1 MAVDAHKE
9 KLGFQAEVKQ
19 LLNIMINSLYSN
31 KEIFLRELI
40 SNASDAAER
49 LRFEALANNSLY
61 ENEHDLKIW
70 IDFNKDKRTI
80 TITDNGIGMTRDEII
95 KNIGTIAKS
104 GTREFLKTLTGDLP
118 SDSKLIG
125 QFGVGFYS
133 SFIVADKVEVVSR
146 KAGQPVE
153 SGTRWTSE
161 GKGDYEIE
169 TVRKTKRGTEITLFM
184 KPEEDEFL
192 NGWHLRHVI
201 TKYSD
206 HITLPVVMKK
216 EKITGANTGADG
228 TSTTTGSGSHK
239 DKDKNTTNDAN
250 IIDIPEEEVVNKA
263 TALWTLPRQEITDE
277 QFKEFYKHIAHDF
290 EDPLT
295 WSLNKVEGKLEYIS
309 LLYIPARAPFD
320 LWYANRP
327 KGLKL
332 YVQRVFIMDNAEQ
345 FLPNYLRF
353 VRGIIDSKDLPL
365 NISREILQGNKIIDS
380 IRSAVIKRVL
390 GMLEQLATNDAE
402 QYQTFWKE
410 FGQVLKEG
418 PAEDFANKEQI
429 AKLLRFSS
437 THTDAPTPTV
447 SLTDYVVRMKDKQTK
462 IYYLAAETFNAA
474 KNSPHLEIF
483 RQKGLEVL
491 LLSDKVDE
499 WLMAHLTEFEGKSFQ
514 SVAKGNLELPEGT
527 ENKDPKELEQKAT
540 GEFKDILEKIKVI
553 LASEI
558 KEVRL
563 TGRLIESPACIVTGE
578 HDMSLQ
584 MEKIMKAVGQPVPVV
599 KPILELNPEHIMIKR
614 LQQEQHNEARFNEWT
629 WILFEQ
635 AVLAAGGQL
644 SDPAAFVKRFNHLL
658 LELAK

>member
-1 MAVDAHKE
+1 MTVDTHKE

-19 LLNIMINSLYSN
+19 LLDIMINSLYSN

-40 SNASDAAER
+40 SNASDAAEK
-49 LRFEALANNSLY
+49 LRFAALANNALY
-61 ENEHDLKIW
+61 ENEPDLKIW
-70 IDFNKDKRTI
+70 VEFNKDKRTI
-80 TITDNGIGMTRDEII
+80 TIRDNGIGMTREEII
-95 KNIGTIAKS
+95 KNLGTIAKS
-104 GTREFLKTLTGDLP
+104 GTREFLSTLTGDKP

-133 SFIVADKVEVVSR
+133 SFIVAEQVTVISR

-153 SGTRWTSE
+153 SGTRWSSF
-161 GKGDYEIE
+161 GKGEYEVE
-169 TVRKTKRGTEITLFM
+169 TINRSNRGTEITLHL
-184 KPEEDEFL
+184 KPEEDELL
-192 NGWHLRHVI
+192 NGWHLRHII

-206 HITLPVVMKK
+206 HITLPVVMHK
-216 EKITGANTGADG
+216 EKTADEQA
-228 TSTTTGSGSHK
+228 K
-239 DKDKNTTNDAN
+239 QDDK

-263 TALWTLPRQEITDE
+263 TALWTLTRQEITDE
-277 QFKEFYKHIAHDF
+277 QYKEFYKHIAHDF
-290 EDPLT
+290 EDPLM
-295 WSLNKVEGKLEYIS
+295 WSLNKVEGKLEYTS

-365 NISREILQGNKIIDS
+365 NISREILQGNKTIDS
-380 IRSAVIKRVL
+380 IRSALIKRIL
-390 GMLEQLATNDAE
+390 GMLEQLATNE
-402 QYQTFWKE
+402 PEKYQTFWQE

-437 THTDAPTPTV
+437 THTDAAVANV
-447 SLTDYVVRMKDKQTK
+447 SLVDYVARMQEKQTK
-462 IYYLAAETFNAA
+462 IYYLAADSFNAA

-483 RQKGLEVL
+483 RQKGIEVL
-491 LLSDKVDE
+491 LLTDKVDE
-499 WLMAHLTEFEGKSFQ
+499 WLMAHLTEFSGKQLQ
-514 SVAKGNLELPEGT
+514 SVAKGNLALPEGS
-527 ENKDPKELEQKAT
+527 EPQDNKELEQQAS
-540 GEFKDILEKIKVI
+540 GEFKDTLAKIKTL
-553 LASEI
+553 LATEI

-563 TGRLIESPACIVTGE
+563 TSRLINSPACIVTDE
-578 HDMSLQ
+578 QDMSLQ
-584 MEKIMKAVGQPVPVV
+584 MAKLMKAAGQQVPVV
-599 KPILELNPEHIMIKR
+599 KPILELNPEHVMVKR
-614 LQQEQHNEARFNEWT
+614 LQQEQNEVRFNDWA

-644 SDPAAFVKRFNHLL
+644 TDPAGFVQRFNNLL
-658 LELAK
+658 LELTQ